1 MRILTGADARD
12 AQPEG
17 AAGQPFDVAVNYGES
32 PTKVREYVRSQFVDF
47 PVILYPSQEGARA
60 WGCASSSSAS

>member
-1 MRILTGADARD
+1 V
-12 AQPEG
+12 
-17 AAGQPFDVAVNYGES
+17 AGQPFDVAVNYGES